1 MNKPKTITMIV
12 RLVDGNVHRFQF
24 PDENA
29 GDPMTLVSRLER
41 GFEAQDLAVEMD
53 GRLLVFPKHSILSI
67 EVTPAPAKLPAFAI
81 RNGRVIGG

>member
-24 PDENA
+24 PDEFA
-29 GDPMTLVSRLER
+29 ADPTTLASRLER
-41 GFEAQDLAVEMD
+41 GFEAHDLAIETD
-53 GRLLVFPKHSILSI
+53 GRLLVYPKQSILSI

-81 RNGRVIGG
+81 RHGRMIGG